1 MPTPTDRRRALRTL
15 AAFGMTAGAGLCATP
30 AQAQEESAL
39 QRVKRTGRLTVAIY
53 HDLPPFHVKGKGI
66 GVDLG
71 AALAAKL
78 GVQLSLLPF
87 AAGENMEDDL
97 RNMVWRG
104 HYLGFGPAD
113 VLLHVP
119 VEPAFMAANPRVR
132 VFGPYWRERVVMA
145 RDLSKL
151 PELDSLDPLVG
162 KPVAVPGSSLAAW
175 LLLGADGG
183 KLRDSLITKLA
194 DGFEAADRLKKGEA
208 VAAAGVRSELEAAL
222 AGDKRYAITPL
233 PMPRHPRDG
242 WALGMAVKKDAVDLS
257 EALARALNELAAA
270 GELEKLFA
278 AGGLRWTPV

>member
-1 MPTPTDRRRALRTL
+1 
-15 AAFGMTAGAGLCATP
+15 MTAGAGLCATP

-119 VEPAFMAANPRVR
+119 VAL
-132 VFGPYWRERVVMA
+132 GT
-145 RDLSKL
+145 LHQ
-151 PELDSLDPLVG
+151 G
-162 KPVAVPGSSLAAW
+162 GAV
-175 LLLGADGG
+175 LLL
-183 KLRDSLITKLA
+183 S
-194 DGFEAADRLKKGEA
+194 
-208 VAAAGVRSELEAAL
+208 AAL
-222 AGDKRYAITPL
+222 ALGSRQAPATP
-233 PMPRHPRDG
+233 D
-242 WALGMAVKKDAVDLS
+242 S
-257 EALARALNELAAA
+257 NRANSAPAAQRA
-270 GELEKLFA
+270 SSSA
-278 AGGLRWTPV
+278 

>member
-1 MPTPTDRRRALRTL
+1 MRPIEDRRRLLYSL
-15 AAFGMTAGAGLCATP
+15 AALGLGAGAGLSAT
-30 AQAQEESAL
+30 AAFAQEETAL
-39 QRVKRTGRLTVAIY
+39 QRVRRTGRLTVAIY

-71 AALAAKL
+71 AALAARL

-119 VEPAFMAANPRVR
+119 VEAAFMAANPRVR

-145 RDLSKL
+145 RDLSRF
-151 PELDSLDPLVG
+151 PELDSLDALVG
-162 KPVAVPGSSLAAW
+162 QPVAVPGSSLAAW

-183 KLRDSLITKLA
+183 KLRNSLITKLA
-194 DGFEAADRLKKGEA
+194 DGFEAAERLKKGEV

-222 AGDKRYAITPL
+222 AGDRRYAIAPL

-242 WALGMAVKKDAVDLS
+242 WALGMAVKKEAVDLS
-257 EALARALNELAAA
+257 EALARALNELAAS
-270 GELEKLFA
+270 GELEKMFA